1 MTAKVRAARPALIPL
16 AWPLFSELLLG
27 ISVGLVGLA
36 LASRTSEAASGAF
49 ALANSVQATFFLLL
63 RVVSLG
69 ISVTVTQELGAGN
82 RAMADDTAR
91 AALGASTWV
100 GLATAIGV
108 AAGARPLLELMSAP
122 SDVLP
127 LATPYL
133 QVLAM
138 ALGLDAYN
146 ASMAAVMR
154 AHLRARDVLLNILS
168 MHALHLLLCWPL
180 MRGVGPVGGLGLPGF
195 ALAML
200 VSRAFGVGL
209 HLLLWRRRL
218 ALVPRRRD
226 WWALQR
232 QRLRPVLH
240 IGLPGA
246 AEGLAYR
253 LALMFTIAAVAR
265 MGTAALATQAYAM
278 QITYF
283 TVLPGLSIGLA
294 TEIVVGRLIGSG
306 QLGEAR
312 RRARRSLGWG
322 LAVSVTVALLAA
334 LTGRWTLRLFTH
346 DPSVLSTA
354 QLLLWMTV
362 LLEPGRTFNL
372 VVINALRAAGDAR
385 FPVAA
390 GAVSM
395 LVVMAGGAWLLGVHW
410 GLGLPGVW
418 LAYAADEWLR
428 GLVMATRWQRGAW
441 APHARAAFRRVR
453 QGRGGAATRGR
464 Q

>member
-1 MTAKVRAARPALIPL
+1 MTITAKLRATRPALVPL

-36 LASRTSEAASGAF
+36 LASHTSEAASGAF

-63 RVVSLG
+63 RVISLG
-69 ISVTVTQELGAGN
+69 VSVTITQELGAGN

-91 AALGASTWV
+91 ASLGASTWV
-100 GLATAIGV
+100 GLATAVGV

-122 SDVLP
+122 PDVLP
-127 LATPYL
+127 LAAPYL
-133 QVLAM
+133 QLLAL

-154 AHLRARDVLLNILS
+154 AHLRARDVLFNILS

-180 MRGVGPVGGLGLPGF
+180 MRGAGPFAGLGLPGF

-200 VSRAFGVGL
+200 LSRAFGIGL
-209 HLLLWRRRL
+209 HLYLWRRRI
-218 ALVPRRRD
+218 ALVPVRRD
-226 WWALQR
+226 WWVLR
-232 QRLRPVLH
+232 RDRLAPVLR

-278 QITYF
+278 QVTYF

-294 TEIVVGRLIGSG
+294 TEIVVGRLIGAG
-306 QLGEAR
+306 RLGEAR

-322 LAVSVTVALLAA
+322 LAVSVGVALLAA
-334 LTGRWTLRLFTH
+334 LTSRWTLRLFTR
-346 DPSVLSTA
+346 DPLVLATA
-354 QLLLWMTV
+354 QVLLWITV

-372 VVINALRAAGDAR
+372 VVINALRATGDAR

-395 LVVMAGGAWLLGVHW
+395 LFVMAGGAWLLGVHW

-428 GLVMATRWQRGAW
+428 GLVMAARWQGGAW
-441 APHARAAFRRVR
+441 APHARVAFRRVR
-453 QGRGGAATRGR
+453 HGRRGATGR
-464 Q
+464 